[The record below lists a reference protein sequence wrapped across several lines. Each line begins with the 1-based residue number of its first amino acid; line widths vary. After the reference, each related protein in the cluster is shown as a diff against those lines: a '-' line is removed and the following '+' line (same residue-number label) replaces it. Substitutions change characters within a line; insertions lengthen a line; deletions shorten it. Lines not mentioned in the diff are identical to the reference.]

1 VEIEDP
7 TPRKREQIRRQM
19 HSRIQELDGNIR
31 VFVRTH
37 PFLPGDGVK
46 HDESLIVVSPDGESL
61 SIVDHRGGD
70 DHLFKFEEVFPPSL
84 GQDLEFNEIALFM
97 LL

>member
-1 VEIEDP
+1 
-7 TPRKREQIRRQM
+7 
-19 HSRIQELDGNIR
+19 
-31 VFVRTH
+31 
-37 PFLPGDGVK
+37 
-46 HDESLIVVSPDGESL
+46 VSPDGESL